1 MPLKQGHDA
10 HRWRVMNPC
19 KQGTWPKSR
28 KVLQWCNVSSGRM
41 WKGTVD
47 YVEIERIDFLKDSE
61 SSFVGIQLPF
71 YKRIRVKT
79 ISKEASKRCLTASGL
94 SEI

>member
-1 MPLKQGHDA
+1 ME
-10 HRWRVMNPC
+10 
-19 KQGTWPKSR
+19 
-28 KVLQWCNVSSGRM
+28 
-41 WKGTVD
+41 GTVD

-94 SEI
+94 LRFRWHKCLPSDLKL